1 MHICCAPCSTYPIP
15 KLINEGKEVVG
26 FFYNPNIHPYK
37 EYKARLESVKKF
49 AEIQK
54 FEVIYKDE
62 YLSSLKTYLKGAL
75 NAENRCEYCYTI
87 RLIEA
92 VKMAKQKNFDAFT
105 TTLLTSPWQKHELIK
120 QICEKLAAEHK
131 IDFYY
136 EDFRVGWKQ
145 SRLKARE
152 LNLYMQKYCG
162 CIFSEAEREIAAHQ
176 KS

>member
-15 KLINEGKEVVG
+15 KLIKQGNEVVG

-37 EYKARLESVKKF
+37 EYKTRLENVKKF

-62 YLSSLKTYLKGAL
+62 YKLTLKNYLKGAL
-75 NAENRCEYCYTI
+75 SAENRCEYCYTT
-87 RLIEA
+87 RFTEA
-92 VKMAKQKNFDAFT
+92 VKMANQKNFDAFT

-120 QICEKLAAEHK
+120 QICERLASEYK
-131 IDFYY
+131 INFYY
-136 EDFRVGWKQ
+136 EDFRSGWKQ
-145 SRLKARE
+145 SRTKARE

-162 CIFSEAEREIAAHQ
+162 CIFSEAGL
-176 KS
+176 